1 MGHFNKWPGWG
12 LTALM
17 LGALLMPASAQAPAT
32 VQVLE
37 YPTLGAILADSQGT
51 TRYLFTRGEENASH
65 YYAPCTANGPP
76 LRVEEGAE
84 PNAGEGMIERA
95 GGGPPRYSFVGD
107 SRPGDTRGQGVGDS
121 ADTVAAPMAQPSVG
135 LTEADGRLTVWE
147 SLLLMVVGG
156 LVVAGGLAFAR
167 ARRIR

>member
-37 YPTLGAILADSQGT
+37 YPTLGAILADSHG
-51 TRYLFTRGEENASH
+51 L
-65 YYAPCTANGPP
+65 PW
-76 LRVEEGAE
+76 
-84 PNAGEGMIERA
+84 
-95 GGGPPRYSFVGD
+95 YSFVGD